1 MTSNVTVAV
10 WLQQWATVVRQARP
24 DVAASRDRLALG
36 KQHAA
41 RARSLLAASDP
52 DGATIF
58 AEFALVNTADA
69 VLIRDGFR
77 VRAQTGSHQARF
89 SYPGLPE
96 TFRLSKRLI
105 DQARVFRN
113 RAAYETGG
121 QISQRQ
127 SIELVELV
135 DRTLAAVEALL

>member
-1 MTSNVTVAV
+1 MTSNASVAA
-10 WLQQWATVVRQARP
+10 WQQQWATVVRQGRP

-36 KQHAA
+36 KQHAS
-41 RARSLLAASDP
+41 RARTLLAANDP

-58 AEFALVNTADA
+58 AEFALVNAADA
-69 VLIRDGFR
+69 VLLRDGFR

-96 TFRLSKRLI
+96 TFRVSRQLI
-105 DQARVFRN
+105 DQASVLRN
-113 RAAYETGG
+113 RAAYEAGG

-127 SIELVELV
+127 SIDLADLV
-135 DRTLAAVEALL
+135 DRTLAEVEILL